1 MGLRGDQTRERGEKS
16 REGKVGICGALLATV
31 LTLANQHV
39 LRLPFHTVAG
49 ATPMKQK
56 TLRNL
61 EKGTLQA
68 AKYTGS
74 QCGCRKK
81 YSVLDLAAEP

>member
-1 MGLRGDQTRERGEKS
+1 MSGAKGGSDEEK
-16 REGKVGICGALLATV
+16 G
-31 LTLANQHV
+31 
-39 LRLPFHTVAG
+39 LPFHTVAG